1 METRSRIL
9 GSALV
14 TDLSTPPST
23 ATFADHFER
32 IVDNIEIVIRGKRTI
47 VERAVLTL
55 MAEGHLLVEDV
66 PGVGKT
72 SLAKALATS
81 IDCTFGRVQFTPD
94 VLPSDVTGV
103 SIWQRDQREFQ
114 FQPGPV
120 FAIIVLGDEINRASP
135 KTQAALL
142 EAMEERQVTVDGTS
156 HQLASPFM
164 VVATQNPMEHEGT
177 YPLPE
182 SQLDRFLMRVSVG
195 YPERAAAIEILEGHG
210 AERAEIG
217 PVIDAPTVAAMIE
230 AAKSVHVAPSL
241 RNYIVEVAESSRRHS
256 AVALGVSPRATVS
269 LQSASRALAA
279 SRGRDHVIPDDIKEL
294 AAAVLGHRVVLNSDA
309 QLQGRNAATVVEDI
323 IGSVPVPSGHDV

>member
-120 FAIIVLGDEINRASP
+120 FANIVLGDEINRASP

-217 PVIDAPTVAAMIE
+217 PVIDAPTVAAMID